1 MAAALFVFEGADGV
15 GKSRRCGDTSKYI
28 KQLGLPCDVFSFPGK
43 KPGSLGHVV
52 HTLHNS
58 PRELGLP
65 SVLPAALQTLH
76 IAAQLDSI
84 ERDILP
90 ALAEGHIVLLDRFW
104 WSTWVYG
111 SKAGVDEGLL
121 TTLVTLEQRVWKKL
135 LPTALFFIDRR
146 RPIRREHSTRTFD
159 QLRRLYQQLA
169 AREKRHYPVFTIC
182 NDDFNVA
189 QAEIEKI
196 IKDAL
201 CASAKP

>member
-84 ERDILP
+84 ERDI
-90 ALAEGHIVLLDRFW
+90 F
-104 WSTWVYG
+104 
-111 SKAGVDEGLL
+111 
-121 TTLVTLEQRVWKKL
+121 QR
-135 LPTALFFIDRR
+135 
-146 RPIRREHSTRTFD
+146 
-159 QLRRLYQQLA
+159 LRRDTLSCSIGSGGLRGCMVRKLA
-169 AREKRHYPVFTIC
+169 WTRAF
-182 NDDFNVA
+182 
-189 QAEIEKI
+189 
-196 IKDAL
+196 
-201 CASAKP
+201 